1 MDKNLLIILGGTF
14 DPIHHGHL
22 RLGVEL
28 KLKFPDAEVCFM
40 PNACP
45 AHREAPVASARM
57 RFDMLKLA
65 LSDAET
71 FSLSD
76 VEIKR
81 QGASYTVD
89 TLSQLRSDFP
99 DRPIAWVVGSDAY
112 DDLEKWHQVE
122 KLSQLCHLIVASR
135 PEIKNSEHQLHQHV
149 HQHGFCT
156 TENVQDLA
164 VNFSGLVYKAEIPL
178 LDISSTQIRHLIQT
192 KQQKDAVRWLVPEK
206 VLNFIFENQLYKSIE

>member
-1 MDKNLLIILGGTF
+1 MDKNLLIIIGGTF
-14 DPIHHGHL
+14 DPIHNGHL

-28 KLKFPDAEVCFM
+28 QLEFPDAEICFM

-45 AHREAPVASARM
+45 AHREAPVASAQL

-65 LSDAET
+65 LSDSEK
-71 FSLSD
+71 FGLSD

-81 QGASYTVD
+81 QGTSYTVD

-99 DRPIAWVVGSDAY
+99 ERPIAWVVGSDAY
-112 DDLEKWHQVE
+112 DGLEKWHQVE
-122 KLSQLCHLIVASR
+122 QLSRLCHLIVASR
-135 PEIKNSEHQLHQHV
+135 PGLAICGHQLD
-149 HQHGFCT
+149 QHGFSA
-156 TENVQDLA
+156 TENMQDLA

-192 KQQKDAVRWLVPEK
+192 RQQQKDAVRWLVPEK